1 MSIWLALLSV
11 FSGYFLGGIS
21 FARIIGA
28 RVMPGEDIS
37 TTEFGM
43 AGTDKKFELKSV
55 SATSIAMRGGA
66 KLGCLTSIL
75 DMAKVFAPT
84 LLFKLL
90 FPTQPYFLIVA
101 AAGVA
106 GHNFPIYYRFKGG
119 RGVSPLYGGLL
130 IIDWLAIPVSFLL
143 SNLIG
148 LGIFRDMFLAYTG
161 GVLVLIP
168 WFLWR
173 FYGEP
178 AYLIYAISVNIFF
191 WPAILPELK
200 MYYAYMRAGEID
212 RSKLLDA
219 MEEGYGGSMI
229 RMARER
235 GWIKEEISSQDTVAE
250 ADSSVNTAKS
260 DLIPPEEE

>member
-1 MSIWLALLSV
+1 MNIWLAF
-11 FSGYFLGGIS
+11 FSAFTGYLLGGIS
-21 FARIIGA
+21 FARIVGA
-28 RVMPGEDIS
+28 RYMPGEDI
-37 TTEFGM
+37 TATEFGM
-43 AGTDKKFELKSV
+43 VGTDKKFELKSV

-75 DMAKVFAPT
+75 DMMKVFIPT
-84 LLFKLL
+84 LLMKMLS
-90 FPTQPYFLIVA
+90 PESPYYLIVA

-106 GHNFPIYYRFKGG
+106 GHNFPIYYQFKGG

-130 IIDWLAIPVSFLL
+130 VIDWLAIPVTFLL

-161 GVLVLIP
+161 GVLLLIP
-168 WFLWR
+168 WFFWR
-173 FYGEP
+173 FNGEP
-178 AYLIYAISVNIFF
+178 AYLFYAILVNIFF

-200 MYYAYMRAGEID
+200 MYYAYMRAGDID

-235 GWIKEEISSQDTVAE
+235 GWIKEKITSQVTVPDG
-250 ADSSVNTAKS
+250 DSEVTSDNS
-260 DLIPPEEE
+260 DLNPPEEN